1 DGYEFGHFFL
11 DTVRHLLLRGD
22 RKVALTP
29 KTYDL
34 LLLLV
39 ESGGRLLLKE
49 ELMKALWPDSFVEES
64 NLTQQIST
72 IRKALRESPGEDRYI
87 VTVATKGYRF
97 AAPVKA
103 GTKVVASTAADV
115 SLQTQKSKRNLAA
128 QVAMPEEWRQIPA
141 QVPAPS
147 EPPAAA
153 LRLFHR
159 PR

>member
-1 DGYEFGHFFL
+1 
-11 DTVRHLLLRGD
+11 
-22 RKVALTP
+22 
-29 KTYDL
+29 
-34 LLLLV
+34 
-39 ESGGRLLLKE
+39 
-49 ELMKALWPDSFVEES
+49 
-64 NLTQQIST
+64 
-72 IRKALRESPGEDRYI
+72 ALRESPGEDRYI
-87 VTVATKGYRF
+87 VTVASKGYRF

-141 QVPAPS
+141 QVPATS

-159 PR
+159 PRILLAVVVSVAIALVALGYLIRQRQSVGSRFTRSPRSLAILPFHNLKQDPSSDFLGFSLP